1 MRLLEERLEYEGT
14 NQVIIQ
20 VNKVIIMLSIHIAAQ
35 KLQIKG
41 MYKISKSMVWSHFS
55 IFSTC
60 DWIFRQLNCKSRAVY
75 KLNFIVDTPLRSWSQ
90 ITVIRMLSLLFRI
103 PIFHIRI
110 RIFRIFVDPGR
121 IWIYLTSLNN
131 HPNACSSL
139 I

>member
-14 NQVIIQ
+14 NQVIIH

-75 KLNFIVDTPLRSWSQ
+75 KLKLIVDTPLRSWSQ
-90 ITVIRMLSLLFRI
+90 ITVIRMLTLLLFRSLDYDSLRTCLI
-103 PIFHIRI
+103 CFQ
-110 RIFRIFVDPGR
+110 FYNYKVKSELFV
-121 IWIYLTSLNN
+121 L
-131 HPNACSSL
+131 
-139 I
+139 